1 MENYNTSLKA
11 GSLEWEGVLTKL
23 WTAFGKPL
31 DPAQFKVYRETL
43 ADVPLGV
50 LEHVIEG
57 TIKRHKYNT
66 VPTLALV
73 NEVLM
78 ELHPDYRDE
87 QYVHSTPHKL
97 EAQRR
102 RTMAVDYPRAVDEY
116 RSWIKVTQ
124 PTN

>member
-50 LEHVIEG
+50 LEHVVEG

-116 RSWIKVTQ
+116 REWVHK
-124 PTN
+124 

>member
-1 MENYNTSLKA
+1 MENYNTALKEVNK
-11 GSLEWEGVLTKL
+11 EWDGILMRL
-23 WTAFGKPL
+23 WTAFGKSL
-31 DPAQFKVYRETL
+31 DPAQFRVYRETL

-50 LEHVIEG
+50 LEHVVEV

-87 QYVHSTPHKL
+87 QYVHSTPHRDA
-97 EAQRR
+97 AQAKRNLAR
-102 RTMAVDYPRAVDEY
+102 EYPIDPATYSGWV
-116 RSWIKVTQ
+116 K
-124 PTN
+124 